1 MTPLKNSANR
11 EKIPF
16 WFWFFRW
23 ICYIVLR
30 GCCRFQ
36 AHGAE
41 NVPATGG
48 CIVASN
54 HASLLDPPAVGC
66 GVWHRHVRFMAR
78 ETLFGNFLTRWWCR
92 AVGVVPLDR
101 TKGDIAA
108 MRAALGILKAGGAL
122 SLFPE
127 GTRSRDGRLQPGK
140 GGIGF
145 LIAKGGVP
153 VVPAYV
159 SGTFHALPKGERSIR
174 RHPVSVVY
182 GLPIMPEELAPLLT
196 RETRYQDVADLVM
209 ARIAVLAEDARP
221 DAEKNISQSQ

>member
-1 MTPLKNSANR
+1 MKALKKSKTR

-23 ICYIVLR
+23 ICYVVLR
-30 GCCRFQ
+30 CRCRFRSY
-36 AHGAE
+36 GAE
-41 NVPATGG
+41 NVPPIGA

-66 GVWHRHVRFMAR
+66 GVMHRHVRFMAR
-78 ETLFGNFLTRWWCR
+78 DTLFSNFVTRWWSR

-101 TKGDIAA
+101 SKGDIAA
-108 MRAALGILKAGGAL
+108 MRIALKVLKAGGVL

-127 GTRSRDGRLQPGK
+127 GTRSPDGRLQSGK

-145 LIAKGGVP
+145 LIAKGGAP

-159 SGTFHALPKGERSIR
+159 SGTFQALPKGATTIQ
-174 RHPVSVVY
+174 RHPVSVCY
-182 GLPIMPEELAPLLT
+182 GPPIMPEELTPLLA

-209 ARIAVLAEDARP
+209 QRIAALAEA
-221 DAEKNISQSQ
+221 AESKNTQTS

>member
-1 MTPLKNSANR
+1 M
-11 EKIPF
+11 PF
-16 WFWFFRW
+16 WFWLFRW
-23 ICYIVLR
+23 ICYATLR
-30 GCCRFQ
+30 HYCRFQ

-41 NVPATGG
+41 NVPAIGG
-48 CIVASN
+48 CIIVSN
-54 HASLLDPPAVGC
+54 HASMLDPPAVGC

-78 ETLFGNFLTRWWCR
+78 ETLFGNRVTRWWCR

-108 MRAALGILKAGGAL
+108 MRTALGILKTGGAL

-127 GTRSRDGRLQPGK
+127 GTRTRDGRLQSGK

-159 SGTFHALPKGERSIR
+159 SGTFEALPKGARKIQR
-174 RHPVSVVY
+174 RPVAVVY
-182 GLPIMPEELAPLLT
+182 GPPIMPAELVELLT
-196 RETRYQDVADLVM
+196 RTTRYQDIADLVM
-209 ARIAVLAEDARP
+209 ARIAALAESP
-221 DAEKNISQSQ
+221 W